1 MVSCVLYELI
11 SVTGSMPQIWSTSGR
26 DVCQVLRERNIPR
39 IRAVEESGLLLC
51 AGGGGECTIKWR
63 VGVAW

>member
-26 DVCQVLRERNIPR
+26 DVCQVLRERR
-39 IRAVEESGLLLC
+39 IRAGEESGLSLC
-51 AGGGGECTIKWR
+51 AGGGGECTKKWR